1 MNELVKKLTSGKHPV
16 EAVLRPEKTAEAL
29 QACIQRGYVHI
40 KFTDTKGGTE
50 LGVRLD
56 PSQTDLTNADFSTG
70 QGQIRLAGSLKLDY
84 EPVKCIAIINLSGLK
99 GEGWLE
105 PEAVPTTSATN

>member
-1 MNELVKKLTSGKHPV
+1 MPAWFKSTSGHMLLRLRSLSFVEYKENLMNELVKKLTSGKHPV

-56 PSQTDLTNADFSTG
+56 PGQTDLTNADFSTG

-84 EPVKCIAIINLSGLK
+84 EPVK
-99 GEGWLE
+99 
-105 PEAVPTTSATN
+105 